1 MLDALVAY
9 LHYTAMVLIA
19 VLLVT
24 EHRLCRPGITAV
36 EVMRLARVDLS
47 YLIAASLALATGVVR
62 LVWLGK
68 GPAFYLYNP
77 VFYIKLALF
86 AAVGLLS
93 VPPTMQFLRWMRA
106 VRSGG
111 PLPEAYQVAR
121 ASLYLRAELALF
133 ALIPLMAVLMARGIG
148 TQAAPH

>member
-1 MLDALVAY
+1 MADALVAY
-9 LHYTAMVLIA
+9 FHYAAMVLIA
-19 VLLVT
+19 VVLVA
-24 EHRLCRPGITAV
+24 EHRLCRPGLAAEHV
-36 EVMRLARVDLS
+36 RQLARVDRL
-47 YLIAASLALATGVVR
+47 YLFAALLAIATGVAR

-93 VPPTMQFLRWMRA
+93 IPPTLQFLRWVRA
-106 VRSGG
+106 LRAGG
-111 PLPEAYQVAR
+111 RAPEDWQVAR
-121 ASLYLRAELALF
+121 ARLYIKAQLALF

-148 TQAAPH
+148 IQAASQ